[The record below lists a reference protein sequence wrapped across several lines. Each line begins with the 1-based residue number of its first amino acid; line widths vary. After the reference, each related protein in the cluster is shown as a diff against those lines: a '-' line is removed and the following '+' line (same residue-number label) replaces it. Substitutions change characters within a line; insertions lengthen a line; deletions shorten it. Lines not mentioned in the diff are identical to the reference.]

1 MTDHIFYDILY
12 STKADFEEARKLL
25 QRILRRDLYKIVAY
39 RNLSTDLLYTKV
51 YLSHCNTEL
60 ESLVVV
66 LYVLHC
72 SNTEILAWIS
82 IRWHDMKY
90 LMESTRAGFC
100 LSFFHVILLVTIP
113 SLLHPA
119 LLSRHMTALTGHHII
134 IISDPAFGW
143 SLSEEVENWQ

>member
-72 SNTEILAWIS
+72 SNTEILA
-82 IRWHDMKY
+82 
-90 LMESTRAGFC
+90 
-100 LSFFHVILLVTIP
+100 
-113 SLLHPA
+113 
-119 LLSRHMTALTGHHII
+119 
-134 IISDPAFGW
+134 
-143 SLSEEVENWQ
+143 